1 MKEYMKPEVT
11 KIDFASEAI
20 ATSGT
25 PGTESYGGDV
35 NVTSL

>member
-11 KIDFASEAI
+11 KIDFASEAV

-25 PGTESYGGDV
+25 PGTESYGGGIDV
-35 NVTSL
+35 ASL